1 MVRKAWGPMNNMNFI
16 KKNIAT
22 MILVLF
28 AFLIIMPLWMVVSG
42 SFIGK
47 NEITRNLAPVLSDTK
62 GKAFWPILPQ
72 YPTIRPYIELL
83 LDSPAFFAMFWNS
96 CKQVIPI
103 LIGQLLIAVPAA
115 WAFAR
120 FDFPLKKIM
129 FTLYITLTIMPFQ
142 VTMVSSYLVLDYL
155 KLLDTNFA
163 IILPAIFATFPV
175 FIMMKFF
182 SSIPADLFE
191 AAEIDGA
198 NEWNIFIKIGIPLG
212 NSGIMSAMVLGFLEQ
227 WNAIEPPLTF
237 LDDKSNWPLSL
248 YLPNIATDNVGVSLA
263 ASVIMMLPAL
273 LIFLFGQSYLE
284 DGIKASGLKE

>member
-1 MVRKAWGPMNNMNFI
+1 MNIVKFK

-22 MILVLF
+22 LILLLF
-28 AFLIIMPLWMVVSG
+28 ACLIIIPLWMVVSG

-47 NEITRNLAPVLSDTK
+47 NEITRNLAPVLSDSK
-62 GKAFWPILPQ
+62 GKAFWPIVPQ
-72 YPTIRPYIELL
+72 YPTFRPYIELL

-103 LIGQLLIAVPAA
+103 LIGQLFIAVPAA
-115 WAFAR
+115 WTFAR
-120 FDFPLKKIM
+120 FEFPLKKII
-129 FTLYITLTIMPFQ
+129 FTLYITLMIMPFQ
-142 VTMVSSYLVLDYL
+142 VTMVSSYLVLDYF
-155 KLLDTNFA
+155 KILDTNFA

-182 SSIPADLFE
+182 SSIPGELFE

-198 NEWNIFIKIGIPLG
+198 NEWNIFVRLGIPLG
-212 NSGIMSAMVLGFLEQ
+212 NSGIISALVLGFLEQ

-273 LIFLFGQSYLE
+273 LVFLYGQSYLE

>member
-1 MVRKAWGPMNNMNFI
+1 MNYFRNFI
-16 KKNIAT
+16 KKNIAAL
-22 MILVLF
+22 ILLLF
-28 AFLIIMPLWMVVSG
+28 AFLIIIPLWMVISG

-47 NEITRNLAPVLSDTK
+47 NEITRNLAPVLSDGK

-72 YPTIRPYIELL
+72 YPTFRPYIELL

-103 LIGQLLIAVPAA
+103 LIGQLLIGVPAA

-120 FDFPLKKIM
+120 FEFPLKKII
-129 FTLYITLTIMPFQ
+129 FTVYITLMIMPFQ
-142 VTMVSSYLVLDYL
+142 VTMVSSYLVLDHL

-198 NEWNIFIKIGIPLG
+198 NEWNIFIRIGIPLG
-212 NSGIMSAMVLGFLEQ
+212 NSGIMSALVLGFLEQ

>member
-1 MVRKAWGPMNNMNFI
+1 M
-16 KKNIAT
+16 KKNIAAL
-22 MILVLF
+22 ILLLF
-28 AFLIIMPLWMVVSG
+28 AFLIIIPLWMVISG

-47 NEITRNLAPVLSDTK
+47 NEITRNLAPVLSDGK

-72 YPTIRPYIELL
+72 YPTFRPYIELL

-103 LIGQLLIAVPAA
+103 LIGQLLIGVPAA

-120 FDFPLKKIM
+120 FEFPLKKII
-129 FTLYITLTIMPFQ
+129 FTVYITLMIMPFQ
-142 VTMVSSYLVLDYL
+142 VTMVSSYLVLDHL

-198 NEWNIFIKIGIPLG
+198 NEWNIFIRIGIPLG
-212 NSGIMSAMVLGFLEQ
+212 NSGIMSALVLGFLEQ